1 MRMNKLAR
9 DKRIQII
16 SLLVEGMS
24 LRATTRI
31 TGVSINTVTKLLVDA
46 GKACDEF
53 QDMAFRHLKSERVQV
68 DEIWA
73 FCYAKQRN
81 AEVAKAAPE
90 GAGDVWTW
98 TAIDADSKLVMSWMI
113 GDRSGQTAQKFINDL
128 ARRLANPFNVRR
140 TSPLPSRGQRGR
152 WQSNKVVSGRHS
164 HSGFSSSHYG
174 QNSDEGWGLRRN

>member
-1 MRMNKLAR
+1 MGMNKLAR

-16 SLLVEGMS
+16 SLLTEGMS
-24 LRATTRI
+24 LRATTRA

-53 QDMAFRHLKSERVQV
+53 QDTVFRNLKSERIEV

-81 AEVAKAAPE
+81 VETARAAPE

-98 TAIDADSKLVMSWMI
+98 TAIDADSKLVMSWAV
-113 GDRSGQTAQKFINDL
+113 GDRSCPDGAIIHQRSVAPPREAGATDQ
-128 ARRLANPFNVRR
+128 RR
-140 TSPLPSRGQRGR
+140 SPALPPGDRGSV
-152 WQSNKVVSGRHS
+152 W
-164 HSGFSSSHYG
+164 
-174 QNSDEGWGLRRN
+174 